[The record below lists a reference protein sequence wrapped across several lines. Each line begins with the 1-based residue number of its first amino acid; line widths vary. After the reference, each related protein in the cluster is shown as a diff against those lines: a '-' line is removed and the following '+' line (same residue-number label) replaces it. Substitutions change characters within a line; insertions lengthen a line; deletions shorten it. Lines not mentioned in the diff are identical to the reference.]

1 MIANQSKWLPIFKRG
16 ILQRMARCAYK
27 HPKTDYI
34 YKFLN
39 RSLSVAHI
47 VQGGVC
53 VSWSY
58 TSPTYALLLLFF
70 DIGVIVIGWQ
80 YWRWGL
86 CLMLLTPPQPPNR
99 HCSRPPPWHPHSL
112 ALNRYEQP
120 IHRGRVFSICS
131 KANISWQT
139 TTIEV
144 TKQASKNFPTS
155 SVSKIEIF
163 AAKELCGS
171 RAISA
176 QISLSEKPY

>member
-1 MIANQSKWLPIFKRG
+1 
-16 ILQRMARCAYK
+16 
-27 HPKTDYI
+27 
-34 YKFLN
+34 
-39 RSLSVAHI
+39 
-47 VQGGVC
+47 
-53 VSWSY
+53 
-58 TSPTYALLLLFF
+58 
-70 DIGVIVIGWQ
+70 
-80 YWRWGL
+80 
-86 CLMLLTPPQPPNR
+86 MLLTPPQPPNR

-120 IHRGRVFSICS
+120 IHKGRVFSICS

-176 QISLSEKPY
+176 QISLSEKPYWHLGQIQCRAKHEDNLSKSRAGRSYISERQQKATTVCFLHRKSKTDRLYRHTNVLV

>member
-1 MIANQSKWLPIFKRG
+1 
-16 ILQRMARCAYK
+16 
-27 HPKTDYI
+27 
-34 YKFLN
+34 
-39 RSLSVAHI
+39 
-47 VQGGVC
+47 
-53 VSWSY
+53 
-58 TSPTYALLLLFF
+58 
-70 DIGVIVIGWQ
+70 
-80 YWRWGL
+80 
-86 CLMLLTPPQPPNR
+86 MLLTPPQPPNR

-120 IHRGRVFSICS
+120 IHKGRVFSICS

-176 QISLSEKPY
+176 QISLSEKPYWHLGQIQCRAKHEDNLSKSRAGRSYISERQQKATTVCFLHRKSKTDRLYRLISAVAQGVSFCIQCPLQTAWELVVVF